1 MILAIETSCD
11 DSAIALIG
19 PRGEILFEALSSQ
32 IDLHAKYGGV
42 VPEIASRKHLISL
55 SFLLH
60 ELEAHPAFDPEKIRA
75 IAVTQS
81 PGLVGSVLVGLSW
94 AKGLSWAW
102 KKPLIAVD
110 HLEGHLLA
118 PFLDHPDL
126 EYPYLGLI
134 ASGGHTHLVYVEGL
148 GDYRLLGRTMDDALG
163 EAYDKVAKMLG
174 FEYPGGPIVDAIASN
189 ATTASIKFPIPLL
202 RRKTFNFSFSGLK
215 TAVRNEAIKLNLRV
229 EHSKLLRY
237 DDYLQMEP
245 EKKALIED
253 LCNSF
258 QQCCAQIVANRF
270 EQAIK
275 ILQPKRLVL
284 TGGVAA
290 NLGIRAKLSE
300 LAKRKGAVLYCPTP
314 AHCTDNGAMIG
325 QVAFQYLSKNKGI
338 CPDPLSLAASPKS
351 TLGLM
356 EIDPMFDLEK
366 Q

>member
-19 PRGEILFEALSSQ
+19 PEGKIYYEGLSSQ
-32 IDLHAKYGGV
+32 IDAHAKYGGV
-42 VPEIASRKHLISL
+42 VPEIASRKHLLSL
-55 SFLLH
+55 PLLLN
-60 ELEAHPAFDPEKIRA
+60 ELKSLPEFDPAKLRA

-102 KKPLIAVD
+102 DKPLIPVD

-126 EYPYLGLI
+126 AFPYLGLI

-148 GDYRLLGRTMDDALG
+148 GKYKLVGKTMDDALG

-174 FEYPGGPIVDAIASN
+174 FEYPGGPIVDKIAGQSK
-189 ATTASIKFPIPLL
+189 TASIKFPIPLT

-215 TAVRNEAIKLNLRV
+215 TAVRNEATRLGIRV
-229 EHSKLLRY
+229 EGTKLLQY
-237 DDYLQMEP
+237 EDYLEMP
-245 EKKALIED
+245 TEKKALIED
-253 LCNSF
+253 ICNSF
-258 QQCCAQIVANRF
+258 QECCAKIVANRF
-270 EQAIK
+270 EEAMK
-275 ILQPKRLVL
+275 ILNPTRLVL

-290 NLGIRAKLSE
+290 NQGIREKLAD
-300 LAKRKGAVLYCPTP
+300 LAHRKGATLYCPTP
-314 AHCTDNGAMIG
+314 AHCTDNAAMIG
-325 QVAFQYLSKNKGI
+325 QVAFQYLEKNQGI

-356 EIDPMFDLEK
+356 EVDPLFDLENK
-366 Q
+366 